1 MKSEFYADWK
11 TNPNSF
17 LWLHGIPGCGKT
29 ILSSTIIEDVLYHC
43 SHDHSLAVLYF
54 YFDFNEVEKQQ
65 HEKMIRSLIMQLS
78 FRCKDTSRD
87 LQSLFS
93 FCRDG
98 DRPPPLDELLAIL
111 QKMIREFKGIY
122 IVLDALDECEDREKL
137 LEDIETITGWELEN
151 LHILVT
157 SRREK
162 DIEES
167 LDSLVDGTKKICI
180 QSALVN
186 DDIRTYVH
194 KRLRTD
200 QKLKRWQNRSEVQQ
214 EIETVLMSKADGMYD

>member
-1 MKSEFYADWK
+1 MKSDFYADWK

-29 ILSSTIIEDVLYHC
+29 ILSSTVIEDVHCHC

-54 YFDFNEVEKQQ
+54 YFDFNDIEKQQ
-65 HEKMIRSLIMQLS
+65 HEKMIRSLILQLS
-78 FRCKDTSRD
+78 FRCKDTPRG
-87 LQSLFS
+87 LRSLFS

-98 DRPPPLDELLAIL
+98 DRPPPFDELLAAL
-111 QKMIREFKGIY
+111 QKMIREFKGVY
-122 IVLDALDECEDREKL
+122 IILDALDECKDKEKL

-157 SRREK
+157 SRGEK
-162 DIEES
+162 DIEDS

-186 DDIRTYVH
+186 DDIRIYVH
-194 KRLRTD
+194 KRLQTD
-200 QKLKRWQNRSEVQQ
+200 QKLKRWQDRPEVQQ
-214 EIETVLMSKADGMYD
+214 EIETILVRKADGM

>member
-1 MKSEFYADWK
+1 MLFAIVL
-11 TNPNSF
+11 TIT
-17 LWLHGIPGCGKT
+17 LWP
-29 ILSSTIIEDVLYHC
+29 
-43 SHDHSLAVLYF
+43 LYF
-54 YFDFNEVEKQQ
+54 YFDFNDVKKQQ
-65 HEKMIRSLIMQLS
+65 HEKMIRSLITQLS
-78 FRCKDTSRD
+78 FRCKGTSRD

-98 DRPPPLDELLAIL
+98 DQPPPFEELLATL
-111 QKMIREFKGIY
+111 QKMIREFKGIN
-122 IVLDALDECEDREKL
+122 IILDALDECKDREKL
-137 LEDIETITGWELEN
+137 LEDVETIAGWEFEN

-186 DDIRTYVH
+186 DDIHAYVH

-200 QKLKRWQNRSEVQQ
+200 QKLKRRQNRPEVQQ
-214 EIETVLMSKADGMYD
+214 EIETKLMSKADGM

>member
-1 MKSEFYADWK
+1 M
-11 TNPNSF
+11 
-17 LWLHGIPGCGKT
+17 
-29 ILSSTIIEDVLYHC
+29 V
-43 SHDHSLAVLYF
+43 
-54 YFDFNEVEKQQ
+54 
-65 HEKMIRSLIMQLS
+65 
-78 FRCKDTSRD
+78 
-87 LQSLFS
+87 
-93 FCRDG
+93 
-98 DRPPPLDELLAIL
+98 
-111 QKMIREFKGIY
+111 REFKGVY
-122 IVLDALDECEDREKL
+122 IILDALDECEDRGKL

-167 LDSLVDGTKKICI
+167 LDPLVDGTKKICI

-214 EIETVLMSKADGMYD
+214 EIETVLMSKADGM

>member
-1 MKSEFYADWK
+1 MKSKFYTDWK

-29 ILSSTIIEDVLYHC
+29 ILSSTIIEDVLCRC
-43 SHDHSLAVLYF
+43 SHDHFLAVLYF
-54 YFDFNEVEKQQ
+54 YFDFNEAEKQQ
-65 HEKMIRSLIMQLS
+65 HEKMIRSLIIQLS
-78 FRCKDTSRD
+78 FRCKDTPRD

-122 IVLDALDECEDREKL
+122 IILDALDECGDRGKL

-167 LDSLVDGTKKICI
+167 LDSLVDGTNKICI

-186 DDIRTYVH
+186 DDIRTYIY

-214 EIETVLMSKADGMYD
+214 EIETVLMSKADGM